1 MLVLQKTGVWPDS
14 MREENKGTG
23 KLAWVGR
30 KARLKATMAH
40 DQGSTREAG
49 AYGWQEAR
57 VICQEL
63 SQRGKSDQ
71 SCLIP
76 LPPVFV

>member
-1 MLVLQKTGVWPDS
+1 
-14 MREENKGTG
+14 
-23 KLAWVGR
+23 
-30 KARLKATMAH
+30 MAH

-71 SCLIP
+71 SRLIP
-76 LPPVFV
+76 LPPRFCLRYISVSKRDDVGWL